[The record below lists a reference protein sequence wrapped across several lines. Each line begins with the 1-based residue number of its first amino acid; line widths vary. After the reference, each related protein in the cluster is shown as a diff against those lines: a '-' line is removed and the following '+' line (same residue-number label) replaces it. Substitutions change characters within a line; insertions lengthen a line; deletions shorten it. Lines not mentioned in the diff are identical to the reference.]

1 MTFSPSFLVQSVPAL
16 PLKGFSTEDKA
27 ADAEAFF
34 QQHPVPEAAMEL
46 QRTLEA
52 IRSRASWLQRDGED
66 IRAWLKSKAGGT
78 A

>member
-1 MTFSPSFLVQSVPAL
+1 MQSVPAL

-27 ADAEAFF
+27 LDAEQFYSEN
-34 QQHPVPEAAMEL
+34 PVPEAAMEL

-52 IRSRASWLQRDGED
+52 IRSRA
-66 IRAWLKSKAGGT
+66 AWLKRDGDDIVAWLKAK